1 MPALPSFSGYNIMNM
16 GIWYECMIRWT
27 GPATRVMAMSK
38 VNVPSR
44 MDEDSNLQAVTI
56 PDHVDILMEFANGAQ
71 GHMRVSAVTG
81 LAPGAEAWLYGSLG
95 TIHLDPALNVWGG
108 QRGDSSLSEIAN
120 PPEGQYSWRV
130 EEEFISAIRGQ
141 EPITH
146 TPFDV
151 GLHYMEFTEAVT
163 RSAQTGQ
170 AIALPL

>member
-1 MPALPSFSGYNIMNM
+1 MNM
-16 GIWYECMIRWT
+16 GIYYECMIRWT
-27 GPATRVMAMSK
+27 GPAVRVMAMTR

-44 MDEDSNLQAVTI
+44 MDEDGSMQAVTI

-81 LAPGAEAWLYGSLG
+81 LARGPEVTLYGSQG
-95 TIHLDPALNVWGG
+95 TLQVDSQLNVSGG
-108 QRGDSSLSEIAN
+108 QRGDSQLAEIPN
-120 PPEGQYSWRV
+120 PPENQYAWRV
-130 EEEFISAIRGQ
+130 EEEYISAIRGL
-141 EPITH
+141 EPVTR

-170 AIALPL
+170 AISLPL